1 MCGPHRGSSTVAH
14 SVACGLGEHSA
25 TLKIALTVV
34 QHGISLLLNRDLISQ
49 EGLLR
54 SGVVSGLEQNGQVT
68 RIWPS
73 PPCSCNSL
81 PVVPPLP
88 EISLK
93 RTNRCKM
100 ALDAL
105 GRRSRDWGHGGFME
119 QWLELR
125 VPYSCVFPSPHAF
138 SPCMWLPHTFVAS
151 LYIQPGNLCF
161 TLSGRLC
168 PENILF
174 VCITLPLSSYP
185 QHHFLSCY

>member
-1 MCGPHRGSSTVAH
+1 MRPASTDCMPAAGCSQMCGPHRGSSTVAH

-105 GRRSRDWGHGGFME
+105 GRRSRDWGTRGLHG
-119 QWLELR
+119 
-125 VPYSCVFPSPHAF
+125 
-138 SPCMWLPHTFVAS
+138 TVAGVTS
-151 LYIQPGNLCF
+151 A
-161 TLSGRLC
+161 
-168 PENILF
+168 
-174 VCITLPLSSYP
+174 V
-185 QHHFLSCY
+185 